1 MTTKATLLPLLCLLG
16 MIPLSAAAQSAP
28 KEASYKGVD
37 CGALSP
43 SSDSEMSACAKANAE
58 TKVFPFVN
66 AFNQYDDQA
75 IGNTLRNLSR
85 SSTTT
90 ISPLLEQHA
99 ILVTTYPQE
108 MDRIEV
114 VVHQLDMP
122 RKAFR
127 LTYTVATVEGGKNVG
142 VQHYSMVAVDGQVT
156 SMKEGEK
163 VPIATGSL
171 SDKNAE
177 TQTQFTYLDVGMNF
191 NVTLNIASG
200 GVSLKSK
207 VEQSSIGESSTIAGV
222 TEPIVRQSVLEG
234 SALVP
239 LGKPLML
246 GTIDVANS
254 SRHIDVDVLVEP
266 LN

>member
-1 MTTKATLLPLLCLLG
+1 MTTKAALLPSLCLLG
-16 MIPLSAAAQSAP
+16 LIPLCANAQSTP
-28 KEASYKGVD
+28 KEAAYKGVD
-37 CGALSP
+37 CGALPASG
-43 SSDSEMSACAKANAE
+43 DSEMSACTKANAE
-58 TKVFPFVN
+58 TKVLSFVN
-66 AFNQYDDQA
+66 FSSQYDEQA
-75 IGNTLRNLSR
+75 IDATLRSFSR
-85 SSTTT
+85 WAS
-90 ISPLLEQHA
+90 INPLLAQHA
-99 ILVTTYPQE
+99 VVVTTYPQE
-108 MDRIEV
+108 MARIEAV
-114 VVHQLDMP
+114 VRQLDTP

-156 SMKEGEK
+156 AMKEGEK

-177 TQTQFTYLDVGMNF
+177 TQTQFTYLDVGMSF
-191 NVTLNIASG
+191 DVTLNIASG
-200 GVSLKSK
+200 GVRLKSK

-246 GTIDVANS
+246 GSIDVANS
-254 SRHIDVDVLVEP
+254 SRHIDLDVLVEP